1 MAVTQVYA
9 LRYTK
14 GQQSGDSVEIDVNF
28 RVVTDN
34 DLDGPMEVLD
44 AFPVGQPIHYYDHDA
59 KADPDETGNG
69 ISPWYAWPE
78 PATACGGSTHAEKT
92 GNYLYLLTTAT
103 ITGRDKGGTDLRT
116 WVVSARYTYDNRV
129 GAMSVPTV
137 RPYYMFYEQNQQFAG
152 FLGAY
157 NREGLD
163 SETTN
168 TQPGE
173 WRHKA
178 MENGSGVF
186 SDSQPTE
193 EAGVW
198 SPTAILPV
206 SNSAGGGYDEP
217 LTQRISRPAFK
228 LSWFS
233 YTELDFSEAI
243 GRVNSKPYTLEAFD
257 HWDNTNDKRKYS
269 RGYHVFHRR
278 FCPRQLLVNDVQVAF
293 ERWGNR
299 TNYRYTVELVYDED
313 LHDAYLLDAGFS
325 TLARVD
331 DPSSSGEPY
340 EPEDQSE
347 GADQTKRV
355 VGNDGVPVKKEV
367 LFDGKGQKLVE
378 FNSDGTIEAG
388 PEEAIYHRWRHIEE
402 VDFPTTI
409 RDPFDQYHKFDK
421 DSKCP
426 LFMDGGN
433 RYFIDGE
440 SPWGLETKCPGDAPD
455 LPQTEY

>member
-14 GQQSGDSVEIDVNF
+14 GQQTGDTVDIDVNF
-28 RVVTDN
+28 RVETDD

-44 AFPVGQPIHYYDHDA
+44 AFPVGQPIHYYDIDG
-59 KADPDETGNG
+59 KAEPDETGNG
-69 ISPWYAWPE
+69 LTAWYEWPQ
-78 PATACGGSTHAEKT
+78 PLATCGGSTHASKVW
-92 GNYLYLLTTAT
+92 NHLYLLTTAT
-103 ITGRDKGGTDLRT
+103 ILGREKGGTDLRSWT
-116 WVVSARYTYDNRV
+116 VSARYTYDNRV
-129 GAMSVPTV
+129 GAMSIPTV
-137 RPYYMFYEQNQQFAG
+137 KPYYIFREQNQQFAG

-157 NREGLD
+157 RREGLD
-163 SETTN
+163 GETDR

-173 WRHKA
+173 WGKVSLPQ
-178 MENGSGVF
+178 GSGVF

-193 EAGVW
+193 DAGVW

-206 SNSAGGGYDEP
+206 SNSACGAYDDP
-217 LTQRISRPAFK
+217 LTQRIARPAFK

-233 YTELDFSEAI
+233 YTELDFSKAI
-243 GRVNSKPYTLEAFD
+243 GRVNKEAYDLQAFD
-257 HWDNTNDKRKYS
+257 HWDNTKDKRKYS
-269 RGYHVFHRR
+269 RGYHVFNRR

-299 TNYRYTVELVYDED
+299 TNYRYTVELIYDED

-340 EPEDQSE
+340 EPEDQSD

-367 LFDGKGQKLVE
+367 LFDGNGQKLVE
-378 FNSDGTIEAG
+378 FNSDGSIEVG
-388 PEEAIYHRWRHIEE
+388 PEEAIYQRWRHIEE
-402 VDFPTTI
+402 VDFPSTI
-409 RDPFDQYHKFDK
+409 RDPFDQYHKWDIE
-421 DSKCP
+421 SKCP

-433 RYFIDGE
+433 RYFVDGE
-440 SPWGLETKCPGDAPD
+440 APWGRGVECPGDNPD
-455 LPQTEY
+455 LPQSEY